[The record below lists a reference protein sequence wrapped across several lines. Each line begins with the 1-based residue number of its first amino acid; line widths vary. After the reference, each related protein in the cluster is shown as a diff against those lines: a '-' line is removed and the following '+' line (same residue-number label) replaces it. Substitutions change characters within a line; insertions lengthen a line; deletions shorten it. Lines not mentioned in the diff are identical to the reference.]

1 MVPYATHNYVVQG
14 GPLAGPMSLPEGTRR
29 NASTLAAALT
39 DPDLVGGS
47 PDTCHVVSPLH
58 DDDLLQRFSRE
69 VPPGDG
75 LIVYWTGGRCRADL
89 SGKLQLALPLH
100 DDARDLWLN
109 VQDLVEAMKGVDS
122 PDRLL
127 VLDTCLTANATVS
140 NRQLF
145 QEITRM
151 SRQGVAVLT
160 SVGRSPYAFAAN
172 NTGPSVFTQHLIKLL
187 GEVADRR
194 DPLDLKAAYRMLR
207 KATRGEGYH
216 SPILRNADSFSRP
229 LVPVRNAPA
238 TARTRERRLPALRA
252 ASTVTM
258 ESCARYALAVA
269 GAPLGGYF
277 FNPVADATTLVEALV
292 DTHCGFTRD
301 TTSVLAQPP
310 TRQRLFEAVSRLSA
324 TAENMALIY
333 LAGHGTARRSGQG
346 LDLDLH
352 LQNDESVRASELVT
366 WLRQSRA
373 QSAVLMLDVCRMS
386 PAEQVL
392 PLTRAVLADRR
403 AGISRLL
410 VEWNNFA
417 SQPLE
422 VEGEDAPRPKNSPWQ
437 LQAPESAATAERE
450 VRWTFDF
457 ADARITVIDE
467 AGPLEHWA
475 SRLLSRPTAVNPLVH
490 ADELLSVVAESAT
503 DPGDP
508 EPLAAEPASPPAEP
522 VPPGS
527 PGDRRPSR
535 GHRRHRPRLRVAEG
549 ALPLHVGQRLEV
561 TFNYQP
567 QDPDRKPQEDDA
579 TDDNP
584 LDLTLYIDAD
594 TAEVAPS
601 IIHTRLTDHG
611 GTPPEHFRI
620 TPSTPDPVT
629 LRIDVLRRADGA
641 VIQSIERVLTVVGRD
656 GSTT

>member
-1 MVPYATHNYVVQG
+1 MVPYVTHNYVVQG
-14 GPLAGPMSLPEGTRR
+14 GPLAGPLSLPEGTRH
-29 NASTLAAALT
+29 NASSLAAALT
-39 DPDLVGGS
+39 DPDVVGVS
-47 PDTCHVVSPLH
+47 PETCRVVSPLQ

-75 LIVYWTGGRCRADL
+75 LIVYWTGGRCRANL

-100 DDARDLWLN
+100 DDARDLWLD
-109 VQDLVEAMKGVDS
+109 VEDLVEAMRGVDS

-140 NRQLF
+140 DRQLS

-172 NTGPSVFTQHLIKLL
+172 NTGPSVFTQHLIRLL

-194 DPLDLKAAYRMLR
+194 DPLDLKATYRMLR
-207 KATRGEGYH
+207 KAIRSDGYH
-216 SPILRNADSFSRP
+216 APILRNADSFSRP
-229 LVPVRNAPA
+229 LVPVRNTPGS
-238 TARTRERRLPALRA
+238 ARARERWLPALRA
-252 ASTVTM
+252 AATVAV

-269 GAPLGGYF
+269 GAPLGGTF
-277 FNPVADATTLVEALV
+277 FNPVADATTLYDALV
-292 DTHCGFTRD
+292 DTHYGFTRD

-310 TRQRLFEAVSRLSA
+310 TRQRLMEAVNQVSA
-324 TAENMALIY
+324 SAENMVLIY
-333 LAGHGTARRSGQG
+333 LAGHGTVRRSSQG

-352 LQNDESVRASELVT
+352 LQDDESVRASELVD

-373 QSAVLMLDVCRMS
+373 QSAVLMLDVCRMR
-386 PAEQVL
+386 PAEPVL

-410 VEWNNFA
+410 VEWNNLA
-417 SQPLE
+417 AQALE
-422 VEGEDAPRPKNSPWQ
+422 VEGGDAPRPKGSPWQ
-437 LQAPESAATAERE
+437 LQVPESAATAERE

-467 AGPLEHWA
+467 AGPLEAWA
-475 SRLLSRPTAVNPLVH
+475 SRLLSRPTAVDPLVH

-503 DPGDP
+503 GPDDP
-508 EPLAAEPASPPAEP
+508 EPLAEPASPPAEP
-522 VPPGS
+522 VPPDT

-549 ALPLHVGQRLEV
+549 ALPLHVGQRLDV

-567 QDPDRKPQEDDA
+567 QDPDRQPQEDDA
-579 TDDNP
+579 TDENP

-641 VIQSIERVLTVVGRD
+641 VIQSIERVLTVAGRD